1 MLNDLK
7 HTSNESNV
15 DDDLRD
21 NISSM
26 IAGKLQSA
34 TNFHQSTLTAQYD
47 KNLRQYLRLPMEG
60 DEKIKGRSKF
70 VSSDVQER
78 VGWAVAQILSVMDGQ
93 KSVVYFEPKTTEPYD
108 VQIAKQQNT
117 VINHILRERNS
128 HVSLLTPWVQNGALF
143 GLGVMYVDF
152 AANRKESLPKIIQ
165 NVTDEQL
172 VEYVAKEDAGDIIIV
187 EVGDEKRIEI
197 DPQIL
202 ASLAAQMGM
211 PIDPSQ
217 IDLDSL
223 PDAIK
228 DQIMPVVRELKIR
241 NVVKNPE
248 FTFKALAVEDFIVSA
263 DASIDVQTG
272 GIVADIQGHR
282 SYVTKDDLLE
292 RGYDEAVIDTIP
304 TANTQTDPLQWNR
317 QMKVGGNDIKPIG
330 NTIEVY
336 EIFTKTK
343 IDDKVARPYRV
354 TVAGSIAG
362 PVVLGWQEVTCIFP
376 YAPFVPFPLANT
388 LWGQG
393 IADRVG
399 NEQDLI
405 SKIQRAILDNLHMHV
420 DPIKILNPEVTSV
433 DDALSLFAGK
443 VVRSEDPT
451 GGISYNQPAFAG
463 MSAMPVIDQMKNNM
477 DYVTGV
483 GGQMVS
489 IDPADLQRVAAGAN
503 TQRVNAQQLLIE
515 QVCRQFADSG
525 YRYLVRIIID
535 LCIQNP
541 ELAQQYVQRLTNNAV
556 PFAIDDWSS
565 EMDVSTTISFGSM
578 DRDYRLSVLNTT
590 LQSQMQAMQSG
601 IAGPHQIYKTLVEIA
616 ETAGLQGAES
626 YYIDPATLPPAPPPP
641 EPVDPN
647 KSMAEA
653 EVLKAQ
659 LEAQADEKKREFEAY
674 KLRVEDDFRRDELAQ
689 KLVIEQAEIAAKY
702 GAQIDIARLEL
713 EMNKQRQDVEWAIE
727 RERLDAERKK
737 QIEEQRQM
745 DEAEKAQMMTEL
757 DQQAQMEMQM
767 QMQQVQQPPMP
778 PNPMGM

>member
-1 MLNDLK
+1 MSKNNNNNK
-7 HTSNESNV
+7 TTESNV
-15 DDDLRD
+15 DDDLRS
-21 NISSM
+21 NIATM

-47 KNLRQYLRLPMEG
+47 RNLRQYLRLPMGG
-60 DEKIKGRSKF
+60 DDKIKGRSKF

-152 AANRKESLPKIIQ
+152 AASRKESLPKLIS

-172 VEYVAKEDAGDIIIV
+172 VEYVANEEAGKIAIV
-187 EVGDEKRIEI
+187 EVGEEKRIEI
-197 DPQIL
+197 DPQMI
-202 ASLAAQMGM
+202 AGLAAQMGM
-211 PIDPSQ
+211 PLDASQ

-228 DQIMPVVRELKIR
+228 DQIMPVVRDLKIR
-241 NVVKNPE
+241 TISNNPE

-282 SYVTKDDLLE
+282 SYVTKDDLFE
-292 RGYDEAVIDTIP
+292 RGYDEAIIGTIP
-304 TANTQTDPLQWNR
+304 TANSQTDSLQWNR
-317 QMKVGGNDIKPIG
+317 QQKVGGNDIKPNG

-343 IDDKVARPYRV
+343 IDDKVSRPYRI
-354 TVAGSIAG
+354 TVAGSITG
-362 PVVLGWQEVTCIFP
+362 PVVLGWQEVTCISP

-420 DPIKILNPEVTSV
+420 DPVKIINPEVTSA
-433 DDALSLFAGK
+433 DDVLSIHAGK
-443 VVRSEDPT
+443 VIRSDDPT
-451 GGISYNQPAFAG
+451 GGISYSQPQFAG
-463 MSAMPVIDQMKNNM
+463 MSALPIVEQMKSNM

-541 ELAQQYVQRLTNNAV
+541 ELAQQYVQRLTNNAI

-601 IAGPHQIYKTLVEIA
+601 IAGPQQIYKTLVEIA

-647 KSMAEA
+647 KSLAEA
-653 EVLKAQ
+653 QVLKAQ
-659 LEAQADEKKREFEAY
+659 LEAQADEKEREFDAY

-702 GAQIDIARLEL
+702 GAQIDIARLEV
-713 EMNKQRQDVEWAIE
+713 EQSRQRQDVEWAIE
-727 RERLDAERKK
+727 RERLEAKRKK
-737 QIEEQRQM
+737 QIDEQRQM
-745 DEAEKAQMMTEL
+745 DEAAKAQMMAEL
-757 DQQAQMEMQM
+757 QAPIPQS
-767 QMQQVQQPPMP
+767 PMPQTP